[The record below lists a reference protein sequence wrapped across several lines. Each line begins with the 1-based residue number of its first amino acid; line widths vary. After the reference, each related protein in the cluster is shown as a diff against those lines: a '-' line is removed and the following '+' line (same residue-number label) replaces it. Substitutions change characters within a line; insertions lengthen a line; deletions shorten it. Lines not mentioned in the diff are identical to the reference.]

1 MKNRHRLLAASLGGV
16 LGRLLVQIHDHD
28 PRTALRQAQAQQPAH
43 AGTTTRHERCLALE
57 ILHPE
62 YWYRDHGKHG
72 DYIECIS
79 LFFFVGF
86 EVARGGAGEREKM
99 DREKNEPSNRENGKE
114 SSKTQKTRIVFFFS
128 VPTPMSAYQKFI
140 SKSSE
145 SFDATTGDF

>member
-1 MKNRHRLLAASLGGV
+1 
-16 LGRLLVQIHDHD
+16 
-28 PRTALRQAQAQQPAH
+28 
-43 AGTTTRHERCLALE
+43 
-57 ILHPE
+57 
-62 YWYRDHGKHG
+62 
-72 DYIECIS
+72 
-79 LFFFVGF
+79 
-86 EVARGGAGEREKM
+86 M